1 MSEDNGREALFNLLG
16 QLIAIVMLV
25 IYAVKIVDIY
35 VDIIPDTG
43 SIVNIMNSIMVY
55 APLAL
60 VIVTCLETSSKGSF
74 IIRIVILAVCAAV
87 VIFQFFPGVWAE
99 FTGAVGL
106 VIR

>member
-16 QLIAIVMLV
+16 KIIAVVMLA
-25 IYAVKIVDIY
+25 IYAVRIIDIY
-35 VDIIPDTG
+35 VDILPAEG
-43 SIVNIMNSIMVY
+43 AIVNIINSVMVY

-60 VIVTCLETSSKGSF
+60 VVATCLETSSKGSF
-74 IIRIVILAVCAAV
+74 IFRIIILAVCAAV